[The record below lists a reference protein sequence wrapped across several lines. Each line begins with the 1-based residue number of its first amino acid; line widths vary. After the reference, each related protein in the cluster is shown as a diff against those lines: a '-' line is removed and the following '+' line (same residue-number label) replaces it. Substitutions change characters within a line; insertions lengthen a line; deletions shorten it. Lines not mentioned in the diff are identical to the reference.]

1 MEIGKTLPIFNLG
14 SRSKSPSSVTFNEF
28 FSEMCWHKNTLGS
41 SDGLKYRLN
50 GPAYDLDGNILPPPA
65 NLKFLG
71 RLPKFQSQISDK
83 YETPLR
89 PSTIYQDDAIIKAIK
104 DTNYDRSAFS
114 GVNGNSFEFFREF
127 RRLDGSPTVPTTL
140 NRDIFKRAIDDVV
153 QLLSIYGFIGNVPIL
168 SWEEISI
175 VRTASPGFPG
185 KVLKS
190 KDKSEFV
197 EQCPH
202 WYDLVWTIAHR
213 DAPFIDIDDPDYFV
227 DPQYFFPN
235 GTAPF
240 PFNQLWVGF
249 GKTEVVA
256 SNKIQARRLRTI
268 TCGDP
273 AYHAAMSRLTQAFND
288 FLGRFGNEDD
298 FPGAVGIDLHN
309 GGFTSLM
316 EHLHQFAIS
325 LAGDFTKFD
334 ATVLLM
340 FAIACMRI
348 RYLCWD
354 KKGMSKREWVDRM
367 TCYLIYGMMNAI
379 LLPSGE
385 IFQKFMSV
393 TSGIGTTSYDNT
405 LDCWIAKFYA
415 YRRKHGFGLFD
426 DTFYRSIS
434 TGEYLTGVAFDN
446 SDHPL
451 GYFFK
456 HYSDDCVDGSNFD
469 WPFDER
475 ASFFSELGFS
485 LSLKDDFSS
494 SSPLGITFLGMTCVE
509 QNLFGTNQFVPI
521 FNRNRV
527 ITAII
532 YNDTKKEDPI
542 KFASKLSSFVL
553 LTAFDAEFNSMLL
566 DVFRRYCRRHRII
579 MRFKSITNVIIPTTH
594 DLQRWWLGL
603 Q

>member
-1 MEIGKTLPIFNLG
+1 MEIGKTLPIFTLG
-14 SRSKSPSSVTFNEF
+14 SRSKRNDTISFNEF
-28 FSEMCWHKNTLGS
+28 FSEMCWHKNTIGS

-50 GPAYDLDGNILPPPA
+50 GPAYDLEGNVLPPPV

-71 RLPKFQSQISDK
+71 RLSKYQSQISDK

-89 PSTIYQDDAIIKAIK
+89 PSTIYQDAAVLKAIK
-104 DTNYDRSAFS
+104 DSNYDCSAFS

-127 RRLDGSPTVPTTL
+127 RRLDGPSNPPVSLDRAT
-140 NRDIFKRAIDDVV
+140 FKAAIDDVV
-153 QLLSIYGFIGNVPIL
+153 QLLSIYGFVGNVPIL
-168 SWEEISI
+168 SPDEITI
-175 VRTASPGFPG
+175 VRSASPGFPG
-185 KVLKS
+185 KVLKAQ
-190 KDKSEFV
+190 DKGEFS
-197 EQCPH
+197 EQCPF
-202 WYDLVWTIAHR
+202 WYDIVWHVAHLG
-213 DAPFIDIDDPDYFV
+213 APYVDIDDPDYFV

-235 GTAPF
+235 GSSPF
-240 PFNQLWVGF
+240 VFNQLWVGF

-256 SNKIQARRLRTI
+256 KSKIEARRLRTI

-273 AYHAAMSRLTQAFND
+273 AYHSAMSRLTQAFND
-288 FLGRFGNEDD
+288 FLGRFGGDD
-298 FPGAVGIDLHN
+298 TFPGAVGIDLHN
-309 GGFTSLM
+309 GGFTELM
-316 EHLHQFAIS
+316 EHLHRFVLS
-325 LAGDFTKFD
+325 LAGDFKKFD

-348 RYLCWD
+348 RYICWD
-354 KKGMSKREWVDRM
+354 KKGMSKAEWVSRM
-367 TCYLIYGMMNAI
+367 TCYLLYGMMNAI
-379 LLPSGE
+379 LIPSGE
-385 IFQKFMSV
+385 IFQKFKSV

-426 DTFYRSIS
+426 DTLYKTLS
-434 TGEYLTGVAFDN
+434 TGEYLTGFAFDN

-475 ASFFSELGFS
+475 ASLFAELGFS
-485 LSLKDDFSS
+485 LSQDDDFTAT
-494 SSPLGITFLGMTCVE
+494 SPLGITFLGLTCVE
-509 QNLFGTNQFVPI
+509 QTLFGTNQLVPI

-542 KFASKLSSFVL
+542 KFASKLSSFIL
-553 LTAFDAEFNSMLL
+553 LTAFDADFNAMLL
-566 DVFRRYCRRHRII
+566 DIFMRYCRRHRIV
-579 MRFKSITNVIIPTTH
+579 MRFKSITNVITPTTY